1 MLLNM
6 IRSPHLPGGGKD
18 IVNVVETA
26 ALEAAV
32 QTLIRL
38 LQAES
43 EEQNAYIVHFPDGRV
58 SLELEWI
65 DVASIVRSVI
75 EVYVEQTNGHISQ
88 P

>member
-1 MLLNM
+1 MNA
-6 IRSPHLPGGGKD
+6 
-18 IVNVVETA
+18 VETA
-26 ALEAAV
+26 PLETDV

-38 LQAES
+38 LQAEAGK
-43 EEQNAYIVHFPDGRV
+43 QNAYVFHFPDGRV

-75 EVYVEQTNGHISQ
+75 EVYVEQTNGHTSQ

>member
-6 IRSPHLPGGGKD
+6 IQSPHLPGGGKD

-38 LQAES
+38 LQAEA

>member
-1 MLLNM
+1 M
-6 IRSPHLPGGGKD
+6 
-18 IVNVVETA
+18 NVIETA
-26 ALEAAV
+26 ALETAV

-38 LQAES
+38 LQAEAK
-43 EEQNAYIVHFPDGRV
+43 EQNAYIFHFPDGRV

-75 EVYVEQTNGHISQ
+75 EAYVEQANGHASQ

>member
-1 MLLNM
+1 M
-6 IRSPHLPGGGKD
+6 
-18 IVNVVETA
+18 NVVETA
-26 ALEAAV
+26 ALETAV

-38 LQAES
+38 LQAEA
-43 EEQNAYIVHFPDGRV
+43 EKRDPKLRKQGTTQNAYVFHFPDGRV

>member
-1 MLLNM
+1 MNAF
-6 IRSPHLPGGGKD
+6 
-18 IVNVVETA
+18 ETA
-26 ALEAAV
+26 ALETAV

-38 LQAES
+38 LQTEAEK
-43 EEQNAYIVHFPDGRV
+43 QNAYVFHFPDGRV

-75 EVYVEQTNGHISQ
+75 EVYVEQTNGHTSQ